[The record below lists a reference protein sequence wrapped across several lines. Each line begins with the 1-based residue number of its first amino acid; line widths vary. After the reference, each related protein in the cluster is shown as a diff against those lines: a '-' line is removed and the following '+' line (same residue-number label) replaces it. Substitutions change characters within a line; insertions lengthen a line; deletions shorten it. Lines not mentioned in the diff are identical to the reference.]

1 MPPALPGEQCEPAAA
16 RGTPGTWRGCV
27 GSRGASSG
35 GAPRGVVAG
44 GRVRG
49 CTVIFGSTKLWAGQT
64 PGPGAAT
71 REEAVRPQPHLRV
84 LNGGSFRPPLASRPG
99 VAGTRQ
105 PSRAA
110 HRLPRRPRPPEGRA
124 PGTRRCR
131 TPLAPLTP
139 SATFAGHTPCAR
151 DHRRPRGHC
160 SAVGLP
166 PALLS
171 SDSGRT
177 VTAWSRSPA
186 PPWDT
191 LREGQGPQR
200 GRHITEQAH
209 ARCPSGPLPHPRR
222 QTPAILY
229 ETKLPTRPAPHSH
242 APQTRGCTAS

>member
-1 MPPALPGEQCEPAAA
+1 MPAVRDRCGVNAAA
-16 RGTPGTWRGCV
+16 TAALTVTTERGGQAASASRGAVRASCGPWHPGAWALPGTWRGCV

-35 GAPRGVVAG
+35 GAPRGAVAG

-49 CTVIFGSTKLWAGQT
+49 CTVIFGSTELWAGQT
-64 PGPGAAT
+64 PGPGAAM

-151 DHRRPRGHC
+151 DHRRPRGH
-160 SAVGLP
+160 
-166 PALLS
+166 
-171 SDSGRT
+171 
-177 VTAWSRSPA
+177 
-186 PPWDT
+186 
-191 LREGQGPQR
+191 
-200 GRHITEQAH
+200 
-209 ARCPSGPLPHPRR
+209 
-222 QTPAILY
+222 
-229 ETKLPTRPAPHSH
+229 
-242 APQTRGCTAS
+242 